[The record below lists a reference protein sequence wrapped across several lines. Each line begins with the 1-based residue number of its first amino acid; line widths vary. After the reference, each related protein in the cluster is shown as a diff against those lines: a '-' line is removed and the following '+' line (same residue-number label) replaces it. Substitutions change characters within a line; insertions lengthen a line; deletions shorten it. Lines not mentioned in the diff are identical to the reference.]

1 MKLWRLVPLRR
12 RTLVVGDPSP
22 RISKDKWRKELRPLR
37 RETEDNLEKK
47 VVSALATFLQ
57 DKHGLFLFYRPMSHE
72 LGLDRLAEE
81 VGWERFVTTRTPRSG
96 PLTVH
101 PANSTAETHRYGF
114 LQPVE
119 NSPISD
125 LAEVSVALVPA
136 LAFDRAGTRL
146 GHGLGYFDE
155 LLSRMP
161 DNCLRVGVT
170 IEAFIFDELPA
181 EPRDISM
188 THLATELGVRPVSKS
203 VC

>member
-1 MKLWRLVPLRR
+1 VADDASVK
-12 RTLVVGDPSP
+12 
-22 RISKDKWRKELRPLR
+22 ISKDKWRKELRPLR

-47 VVSALATFLQ
+47 VVTALATFLQ
-57 DKHGLFLFYRPMSHE
+57 DKHGLFLFYRPMSNE
-72 LGLDRLAEE
+72 VGLDRLAEE

-181 EPRDISM
+181 EPHDISM

-203 VC
+203 VR

>member
-1 MKLWRLVPLRR
+1 MA
-12 RTLVVGDPSP
+12 GDASVK
-22 RISKDKWRKELRPLR
+22 ISKDKWRKELRPLR
-37 RETEDNLEKK
+37 REAEDNLEKK
-47 VVSALATFLQ
+47 VVTALATFLQ

-181 EPRDISM
+181 ESHDISM